1 MKLAFSGQAR
11 YPDMTEG
18 YELYV
23 RRARTSQPV
32 DIQTYNK
39 IVKDYCKMLAEELE
53 EYGMVDLP
61 SDMGSLATIR
71 LQRKPQYRRKKFV
84 GYGKWD
90 WKCGHHDGSFTA
102 FGITFLP
109 KREKSQNLR
118 CYGFVTNR
126 RLFQR
131 IKEKY
136 DAGCHV
142 WAPLTFNDEMI

>member
-11 YPDMTEG
+11 YPDMKDG

-23 RRARTSQPV
+23 RRARKSQPV
-32 DIQTYNK
+32 EMQIYAK
-39 IVKDYCKMLAEELE
+39 VIKDYCKMLAVELE

-61 SDMGSLATIR
+61 SDLGALATIR
-71 LQRKPQYRRKKFV
+71 LQRRPKYRGKKFI

-90 WKCGHHDGSFTA
+90 WKTGHHDGSFTA

-109 KREKSQNLR
+109 NRKKSQNLR

-136 DAGCHV
+136 NAGCHV